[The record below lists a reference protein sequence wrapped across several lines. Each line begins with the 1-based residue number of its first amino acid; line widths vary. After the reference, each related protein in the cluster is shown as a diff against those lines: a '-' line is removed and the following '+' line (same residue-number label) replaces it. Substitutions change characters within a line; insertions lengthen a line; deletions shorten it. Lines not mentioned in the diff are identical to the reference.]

1 MPTIKA
7 KSLEIKLFVM
17 QNGLYFENGETYF
30 DTSVLTDV
38 EREGWRQLDNA
49 LETLKSQLGHPFTS
63 ITTMRFFP
71 VISDQQ
77 NAAWVNQNTPGGT
90 NKLPVLS
97 IEATYPDGSKARY
110 VIYPGLIVGNPWRES
125 DLLPYL
131 KSLLYQ
137 SKPGEQSIICTLVP
151 ALCNL
156 PGWVW
161 LAAAVYATKETFDAD
176 GRPVAQLFYG
186 ATAFMAWETLSK
198 KGGLKSVL
206 KSKND

>member
-17 QNGLYFENGETYF
+17 QNGLYFDNGETYF

-38 EREGWRQLDNA
+38 ERDGWRELDNA
-49 LETLKSQLGHPFTS
+49 LETLKSQLGSSFTS
-63 ITTMRFFP
+63 IATMRFFP

-97 IEATYPDGSKARY
+97 IEATYSDGSKARY
-110 VIYPGLIVGNPWRES
+110 IIYPGLISGAPWSEAA
-125 DLLPYL
+125 LLPYF
-131 KSLLYQ
+131 KVLLYQ
-137 SKPGEQSIICTLVP
+137 SKPGKQSIICTLVP
-151 ALCNL
+151 SLCNL
-156 PGWVW
+156 PSWVW

-176 GRPVAQLFYG
+176 GRPLAQLFYG
-186 ATAFMAWETLSK
+186 ATAFMAWETVGK
-198 KGGLKSVL
+198 KGGLKNVL
-206 KSKND
+206 K